1 MFMVSPRRD
10 DPSDPEYPVVVCPTC
25 MTRWFGHRDDKES
38 KPLDPRLPAALR
50 DAIILDQAEAAFAIL
65 EHELGYSKAV
75 RPNAIVGASTRLDIV
90 IEPRQGAQL
99 VARPQTS
106 VFIPTHFITGVD
118 GFTIDDIRIGNCSQF
133 IQAGSFPSEAFR
145 MNVSAPDLIMR
156 PGEELGEAML
166 EIVGEEL
173 GELPPACSA
182 FNWNRCEQAMDI
194 ITVVTNVSQ
203 EPRAFTAWFLGKEPP
218 RAKQK
223 PMTRA
228 LFGERANAAA
238 AAWNQI
244 TGPGLL
250 AQAGDIDEP
259 E

>member
-65 EHELGYSKAV
+65 EELGYSKAV
-75 RPNAIVGASTRLDIV
+75 RPNACIGASPRSNIA
-90 IEPRQGAQL
+90 IESGQSVQIT
-99 VARPQTS
+99 ARPQTES
-106 VFIPTHFITGVD
+106 FTPTHFVTGVD
-118 GFTIDDIRIGNCSQF
+118 GFTIDDIRIGNRSLF
-133 IQAGSFPSEAFR
+133 MQAGSLPSEMFR
-145 MNVSAPDLIMR
+145 LNVTAPGLIMR
-156 PGEELGEAML
+156 PGPDEEPGTAEL
-166 EIVGEEL
+166 EVVDGDL
-173 GELPPACSA
+173 GELPLACSS
-182 FNWNRCEQAMDI
+182 FQWEPCLMMMDL
-194 ITVVTNVSQ
+194 VVVATNVSSA
-203 EPRAFTAWFLGKEPP
+203 PRMFTSWFLGKAVRPKRFARP
-218 RAKQK
+218 SNRA
-223 PMTRA
+223 A
-228 LFGERANAAA
+228 AVDAAA